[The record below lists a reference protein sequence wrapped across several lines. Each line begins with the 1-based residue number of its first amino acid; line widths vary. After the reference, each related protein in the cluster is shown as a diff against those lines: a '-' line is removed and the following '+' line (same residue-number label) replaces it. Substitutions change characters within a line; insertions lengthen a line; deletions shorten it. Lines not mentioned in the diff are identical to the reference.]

1 MKEEGQ
7 QDSKFLGGPIHVFD
21 DHVEIG
27 FRGFV
32 WKILFR
38 VEHEMKILETAQ
50 STTLDHVHRYQVR
63 GSVNLLQIYQQ
74 LLIFSDLGI
83 LNFSF
88 PAPL

>member
-1 MKEEGQ
+1 MLIQLAKGLEKMKEEGQ
-7 QDSKFLGGPIHVFD
+7 QDSQFLGGPVHVFD

-32 WKILFR
+32 WKIWLR

-63 GSVNLLQIYQQ
+63 GSVCYCKYINNY
-74 LLIFSDLGI
+74 
-83 LNFSF
+83 
-88 PAPL
+88 